1 MEVTVKIFSIS
12 KVENG
17 QVRSAVLNYDREAQF
32 MAKQPASTE
41 SSPATNR
48 HGIKLAVLCSVP
60 FIMVLGNSMLIPV
73 LPKMMKVMHLSLFQ
87 VGLIITIFSIPAG
100 IIIPFAG
107 ALSDRVGRKVIM
119 APALVVYGLGG
130 LGAGLSAWLFPHPY
144 YWIMGSRLLQG
155 IGAGGTY
162 QLAMAVAGDMYQG
175 KSRAGALGILEASN
189 GLGKVISPIAGSA
202 IALLIWFAPFF
213 VYGLLSF
220 PIAAAVWFVI
230 KEPKGQKA
238 QGGFSE
244 YWTGLTHTLAKKA
257 GSIFATFLGGA
268 VVLFILFGVLSYLA
282 DILEK
287 NFGYG
292 EFTRGLLIA
301 VPVLASAITSYISG
315 TVLQKR
321 LANWARPIVAGGLML
336 IALSMAVEPFFATT
350 IPWLALTILVFQ
362 GIGTGSVLPAINTLV
377 TSATTSKE
385 RGVVTSLYG
394 SVRFF
399 GVAMGPPLFAIAMS
413 HRYWVFWGASG
424 LAAATAVLA
433 WFLINEKQMLPKKLR
448 GGGTGGHK
456 ARFRPKSERTPRHKL
471 S

>member
-1 MEVTVKIFSIS
+1 MAERGGSS
-12 KVENG
+12 G
-17 QVRSAVLNYDREAQF
+17 SAV
-32 MAKQPASTE
+32 ASD
-41 SSPATNR
+41 R
-48 HGIKLAVLCSVP
+48 HGLKLAVLCSVP

-73 LPKMMKVMHLSLFQ
+73 LPKMMSVMHLTLFQ

-100 IIIPFAG
+100 VIIPFAG
-107 ALSDRVGRKVIM
+107 ALSDRLGRKVIM
-119 APALVVYGLGG
+119 VPALTVYGLGG
-130 LGAGLSAWLFPHPY
+130 LGAGISAWFFPHPY

-202 IALLIWFAPFF
+202 MALLIWFAPFF

-220 PIAAAVWFVI
+220 PIAAAVWWVI

-238 QGGFSE
+238 RGGFKQ
-244 YWTGLTHTLAKKA
+244 YWQGLTHTLSQKA
-257 GSIFATFLGGA
+257 GSIAATFLGGA

-287 NFGYG
+287 TFKYG

-301 VPVLASAITSYISG
+301 IPVLASAITSYISG
-315 TVLQKR
+315 TMLQKR
-321 LANWARPIVAGGLML
+321 LSAWSRPIVAGGLVL
-336 IALSMAVEPFFATT
+336 IAAAMAAEPFFVTT
-350 IPWLALTILVFQ
+350 VPWLALAILVFQ

-399 GVAMGPPLFAIAMS
+399 GVAMGPPLFAMAMT
-413 HRYWVFWGASG
+413 HRYWVFWGASL
-424 LAAATAVLA
+424 LAAGTGIVA
-433 WFLINEKQMLPKKLR
+433 WFFINEKSMLPKKMR
-448 GGGTGGHK
+448 GGSGGQK
-456 ARFRPKSERTPRHKL
+456 ASFHNKTSRMRRHKL